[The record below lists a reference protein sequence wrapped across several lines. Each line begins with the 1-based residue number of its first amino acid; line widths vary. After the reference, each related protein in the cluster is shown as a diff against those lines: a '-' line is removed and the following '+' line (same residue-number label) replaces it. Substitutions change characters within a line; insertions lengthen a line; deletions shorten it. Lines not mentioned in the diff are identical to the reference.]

1 MSNLKRKAS
10 GSGPPVKRLGVTDDS
25 ADGSDNMARREFLGF
40 GSAGPS
46 HVEPAV
52 PAVSRAADV
61 DARLAAMERAMLDL
75 QAYIMRGE
83 GSQSPVTSLGAEVV
97 EEGDEDPDPFDA
109 LGNVDPPLAS
119 PSVTQAAT
127 ALVSYPDSDD
137 EKDNLIN
144 LTEAFVSDIQGHENS
159 GRDVYEELAKALD
172 ESLRRQPSDVKIRD
186 LAVKY
191 PFPGNLPK
199 LRVPSMND
207 EVLAAMP
214 KGGKVLEAKVTKATS
229 LMGKAL
235 VPVFDLLTDVHHN
248 DVKPIARYFPAL
260 IDACRLQVANI
271 NYMHQLRKDIAK
283 FMIKEPALAHICSWD
298 VKIGEENL
306 FPFDVTKHVED
317 YKKAL
322 KLGAPKRGFF
332 RGRGSSFR
340 GRPFRARG
348 SFKGKFGPYTKPKGG
363 KPGTPPAS
371 K

>member
-1 MSNLKRKAS
+1 MSNPRKRATDHDR
-10 GSGPPVKRLGVTDDS
+10 PAKRVGVS
-25 ADGSDNMARREFLGF
+25 VSSNDGSDSLARREFEGL

-46 HVEPAV
+46 QAEPAV
-52 PAVSRAADV
+52 PAVSQASDV
-61 DARLAAMERAMLDL
+61 DARLAAMERAVLDL
-75 QAYIMRGE
+75 HAYIMRGVDT
-83 GSQSPVTSLGAEVV
+83 QSPSTSPGDEIV
-97 EEGDEDPDPFDA
+97 EEGDEEPDPFDA
-109 LGNVDPPLAS
+109 LRNVDPPLAS
-119 PSVTQAAT
+119 SSGTQAPT

-159 GRDVYEELAKALD
+159 GRDVYEQLAKVLD
-172 ESLRRQPSDVKIRD
+172 ESLRRQPSDTKIRD
-186 LAVKY
+186 LAVHY
-191 PFPGNLPK
+191 PFPGNLHK

-229 LMGKAL
+229 LMGKAM
-235 VPVFDLLTDVHHN
+235 VPVFDLLTDVHNN
-248 DVKPIARYFPAL
+248 DVKPIARYVPAL

-348 SFKGKFGPYTKPKGG
+348 SFKGKYTQYTKPKGG
-363 KPGTPPAS
+363 KPGFPPAP